1 MDQDAPKGK
10 KVSFKK
16 QAGTDQEESKRKI
29 IATSPATYETSKQ
42 KREQYKFVNVF
53 DQDVTDKNAIID
65 TYLEQTE
72 QVLISEQRMSE
83 LFASAK
89 DLSKLSQSEKAVA
102 RNFRSF
108 AQESELEPSI
118 MLVDYS
124 IKAGRSEAEVDA
136 CYAS

>member
-1 MDQDAPKGK
+1 M
-10 KVSFKK
+10 
-16 QAGTDQEESKRKI
+16 
-29 IATSPATYETSKQ
+29 
-42 KREQYKFVNVF
+42 F

-89 DLSKLSQSEKAVA
+89 DLSKLSQSEKSVA

-136 CYAS
+136 FYSS